1 MTCQRP
7 TMPCPLTAGPRVLE
21 TAILAARVA
30 APVLW
35 DAGAAMARAAVAPE
49 PRPLT
54 IRLPLA
60 A

>member
-1 MTCQRP
+1 
-7 TMPCPLTAGPRVLE
+7 MPCPLTAGPRVLE